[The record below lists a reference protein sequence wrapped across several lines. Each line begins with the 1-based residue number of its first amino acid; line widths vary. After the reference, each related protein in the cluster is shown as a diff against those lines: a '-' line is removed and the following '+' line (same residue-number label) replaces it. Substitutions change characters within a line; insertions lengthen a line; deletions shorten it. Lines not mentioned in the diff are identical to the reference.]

1 MENDDHFKKFSSPSQ
16 VSQQFSDS
24 KVSLYPEHNKSSSEK
39 DLKAYKKSILKLKL
53 ASTVTFFFIIAQC
66 IGGYLANSIAI
77 FTDTAHLAA
86 DMIGFAMSMMALTM
100 SIKPASKE
108 LTFGW
113 HRAEIIGTLSSIMFL
128 LTLTLG
134 LVFAAFQRVYSP
146 QEVDGTLMGI
156 TAVFGLIFNLI

>member
-1 MENDDHFKKFSSPSQ
+1 MTNDFSE
-16 VSQQFSDS
+16 S
-24 KVSLYPEHNKSSSEK
+24 KTSLYPEHNQSSREK
-39 DLKAYKKSILKLKL
+39 DLKTYKKAIRKLKC

-77 FTDTAHLAA
+77 FTDTAHLSA
-86 DMIGFAMSMMALTM
+86 DMMGFAMSMMALNM

-128 LTLTLG
+128 LTLTIG
-134 LVFAAFQRVYSP
+134 LVFLAIKRVYSP
-146 QEVDGTLMGI
+146 QEVKGKEMAI
-156 TAVFGLIFNLI
+156 TAGMGLFFNLI